1 MSTPPRPHRRGSIDR
16 PFLGFGLGLR
26 PEHYT
31 AVLESRP
38 AIDWFEIISEN
49 YLVAGGKPLYF
60 LDRIREHYPMAM
72 HGVSLSIG
80 SSDPLDHDY
89 LAALK
94 RLAARVEPAWISDHL
109 CWTGIDGRNLHDL
122 LPLPYTEEAI
132 AHVAGRTR
140 QVQDTLGRQILL
152 ENVSSYVTW
161 TGSRI
166 SEWEFLSAIAER
178 ADCHILLDVNNVYVS
193 AHNHGFDPLAYLDG
207 VPSGRV
213 RQIHLAGHSHNG
225 SLIVDTH
232 DHPVPDPVWAL
243 YAEAIARLGPVST
256 MIERDDDIPPL
267 EVLLA
272 ELAQARSLAESAGL
286 PPAGMTAPPPDR
298 RRGLRTPVPG
308 ETAAPPASVA
318 GTGAVSA

>member
-1 MSTPPRPHRRGSIDR
+1 MTTSLRPRRNASAGR

-26 PEHYT
+26 PEHYP
-31 AVLESRP
+31 AVLEDRP
-38 AIDWFEIISEN
+38 AVDWFEIISEN

-60 LDRIREHYPMAM
+60 LDRIREHYPMVM

-80 SSDPLDHDY
+80 GCDPLDPDY

-132 AHVAGRTR
+132 AHVAGRVG
-140 QVQDTLGRQILL
+140 QVQDCLGRRILL
-152 ENVSSYVTW
+152 ENVSSYVTY
-161 TGSRI
+161 TDSRI
-166 SEWEFLSAIAER
+166 SEWEFLSAVAER
-178 ADCHILLDVNNVYVS
+178 ADCHILLDVNNVWVS

-207 VPSGRV
+207 VPPGRV

-267 EVLLA
+267 EALLA
-272 ELAQARSLAESAGL
+272 ELAQARSLAESAGR
-286 PPAGMTAPPPDR
+286 PRPA
-298 RRGLRTPVPG
+298 
-308 ETAAPPASVA
+308 
-318 GTGAVSA
+318 

>member
-1 MSTPPRPHRRGSIDR
+1 MTTPLRPRRNASAGR

-26 PEHYT
+26 PEHYP
-31 AVLESRP
+31 AVLEGRP
-38 AIDWFEIISEN
+38 AVDWFEIISEN

-60 LDRIREHYPMAM
+60 LDRIREHYPMVM

-80 SSDPLDHDY
+80 GSDPLDTGY

-94 RLAARVEPAWISDHL
+94 RLAARVQPAWISDHL

-132 AHVAGRTR
+132 AHVAGRVI
-140 QVQDTLGRQILL
+140 QAQDCLGRRILL
-152 ENVSSYVTW
+152 ENVSSYVTY
-161 TGSRI
+161 TDSRI
-166 SEWEFLSAIAER
+166 SEWEFLSAVAER
-178 ADCHILLDVNNVYVS
+178 ADCYILLDVNNVYVS
-193 AHNHGFDPLAYLDG
+193 SHNHGFDPLAYLDG
-207 VPSGRV
+207 VPPGRV

-243 YAEAIARLGPVST
+243 YAEAVARLGPVST

-272 ELAQARSLAESAGL
+272 ELAQARSLAARL
-286 PPAGMTAPPPDR
+286 DQPA
-298 RRGLRTPVPG
+298 PG
-308 ETAAPPASVA
+308 FRP
-318 GTGAVSA
+318 G

>member
-1 MSTPPRPHRRGSIDR
+1 MSTSLRTRRGDDADR

-31 AVLESRP
+31 AVLEDRP
-38 AIDWFEIISEN
+38 DVDWFEIVSEN
-49 YLVAGGKPLYF
+49 YLVDGGKPLYF
-60 LDRIREHYPMAM
+60 LDRIREHYPMVM

-80 SSDPLDHDY
+80 GSDPLDSDY

-94 RLAARVEPAWISDHL
+94 RLALRVEPEWISDHL

-132 AHVAGRTR
+132 AHVAGRVGR
-140 QVQDTLGRQILL
+140 VQDCLGRRILL
-152 ENVSSYVTW
+152 ENVSSYVTY
-161 TGSRI
+161 TDSRV
-166 SEWEFLSAIAER
+166 SEWEFLSAVAER
-178 ADCHILLDVNNVYVS
+178 ADCHILLDVNNVCVS

-207 VPSGRV
+207 VPPGRV
-213 RQIHLAGHSHNG
+213 RQIHLAGHSYNG

-267 EVLLA
+267 DALLA
-272 ELAQARSLAESAGL
+272 ELAQARALAESA
-286 PPAGMTAPPPDR
+286 DR
-298 RRGLRTPVPG
+298 RRPACPIHGAARGPGKIHATPAPGAEVPV
-308 ETAAPPASVA
+308 T
-318 GTGAVSA
+318 SA